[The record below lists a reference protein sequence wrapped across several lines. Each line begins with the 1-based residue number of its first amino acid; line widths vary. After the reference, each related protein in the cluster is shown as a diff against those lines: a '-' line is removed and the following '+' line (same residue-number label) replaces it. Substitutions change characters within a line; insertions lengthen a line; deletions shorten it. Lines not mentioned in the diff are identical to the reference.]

1 MERAY
6 SILMFCFAGGLL
18 LYSLILAIVK
28 SPDLIPRS
36 YAAKRKTRQKYAVQ
50 FAKIIA
56 LVAAAPALSGLVGL
70 IAPTLPCLLVLIVAF
85 VFCIRLG
92 IQLFLD

>member
-6 SILMFCFAGGLL
+6 SILMFCFAGGIL
-18 LYSLILAIVK
+18 LYSLILAIVR
-28 SPDLIPRS
+28 SPDLIPRT
-36 YAAKRKTRQKYAVQ
+36 YAAKRQTKQKYAIQ

-56 LVAAAPALSGLVGL
+56 LVSLAPALSGLVGL
-70 IAPTLPCLLVLIVAF
+70 VAPTVPSLLVLIVAF
-85 VFCIRLG
+85 IFCLRLG